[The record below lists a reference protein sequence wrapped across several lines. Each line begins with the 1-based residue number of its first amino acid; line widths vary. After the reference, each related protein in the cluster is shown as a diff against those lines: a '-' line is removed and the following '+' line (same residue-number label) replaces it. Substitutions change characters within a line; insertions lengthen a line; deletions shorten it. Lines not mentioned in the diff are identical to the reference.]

1 MLTYTV
7 LLYPWFYLF
16 QLTKESGHAL
26 QAGEHINK
34 PTLAQ
39 EYAILDKAATASE
52 TYLRNRL
59 EHLDTIIEDIG
70 KSNCQFKISMLVGVT
85 LWSADFAFF
94 LYSDKGTLILLCLTI
109 SVKCPKAKYKNRYSF
124 NTHSTFEIALTS
136 EVGLI
141 MNGKFKILMQSLK
154 IFQFRRKSW

>member
-1 MLTYTV
+1 MTDAVLTYTV
-7 LLYPWFYLF
+7 LLYPWFYPF
-16 QLTKESGHAL
+16 QLTKESRHAL

-70 KSNCQFKISMLVGVT
+70 KLNCYIKMGI
-85 LWSADFAFF
+85 
-94 LYSDKGTLILLCLTI
+94 
-109 SVKCPKAKYKNRYSF
+109 N
-124 NTHSTFEIALTS
+124 
-136 EVGLI
+136 
-141 MNGKFKILMQSLK
+141 
-154 IFQFRRKSW
+154 